1 MSNFIRLMSSD
12 FFVVNVPEVVAYT
25 SQTIKNLT
33 EDTGSQEIVPLPNVS
48 SRVLSKVIEYST
60 YHVDAVEMSKSATE
74 TSAWDAEYVSM
85 EQATLFD
92 VIVAA
97 DYLDIKGLLDLTC
110 QAVANMLRCKTPDE
124 VREALNM
131 KNDFAPDEEEQLRCE
146 NEWAFVML

>member
-12 FFVVNVPEVVAYT
+12 FFVINVPEEVAYT

-33 EDTGSQEIVPLPNVS
+33 EDTGSQEIVPLPNVC

-60 YHVDAVEMSKSATE
+60 YHVAAGETSKSVTE
-74 TSAWDAEYVSM
+74 TRAWDAEYVSM

-92 VIVAA
+92 VIMAA
-97 DYLDIKGLLDLTC
+97 NYLDIKGLLDLTC

-124 VREALNM
+124 IREALNM
-131 KNDFAPDEEEQLRCE
+131 KNDFTPEEEEQRSCE
-146 NEWAFVML
+146 NEHRAPL